1 MSYIVNEKA
10 KDPMTIGEKYFDFE
24 TLILDFRRAAVGNNG
39 ISEVEAIMADTIN
52 DLKKTN
58 QISKKFASNDVMLY
72 EDNSISIWHCYF
84 EPGLTTP
91 PHDHQIPAIIG
102 IYRGAER
109 NEFYKLHTH
118 RKIQKTGEVIISAGE
133 TLQIDPY
140 TIHSVGCSGH
150 QPCYGIHI
158 YLGKLTGVRRSLFD
172 LVTGERMLY
181 TEEDYSRLM
190 KPDISNN

>member
-1 MSYIVNEKA
+1 MII
-10 KDPMTIGEKYFDFE
+10 DDKYFDFE
-24 TLILDFRRAAVGNNG
+24 TLILDFRRAAVNNNAMG
-39 ISEVEAIMADTIN
+39 EVETIMADAIN
-52 DLKKTN
+52 DLKKIN
-58 QISKKFASNDVMLY
+58 QISKKFVSNDVMLY
-72 EDNSISIWHCYF
+72 EDNSVSIWHCCF
-84 EPGLTTP
+84 SPGVTTP

-109 NEFYKLHTH
+109 NEFYELYTH
-118 RKIQKTGEVIISAGE
+118 CKIQKTGEVIISAGE

-140 TIHSVGCSGH
+140 TIHSVGCSAN